1 MSSIARL
8 TEDDM
13 LWVCCRCSQPLEVG
27 PVQLSYLGNSFTLDL
42 PRCSTCGLIL
52 IPEELATG
60 KMMEVEQVLED
71 K

>member
-1 MSSIARL
+1 MEL
-8 TEDDM
+8 
-13 LWVCCRCSQPLEVG
+13 G

-42 PRCSTCGLIL
+42 PRCPSCGLIL

-60 KMMEVEQVLED
+60 RMAEVERVLED